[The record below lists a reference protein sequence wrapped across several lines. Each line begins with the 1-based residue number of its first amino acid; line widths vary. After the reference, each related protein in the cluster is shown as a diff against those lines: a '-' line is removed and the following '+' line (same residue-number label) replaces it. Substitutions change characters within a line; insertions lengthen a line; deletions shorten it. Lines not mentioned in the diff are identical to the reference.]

1 MCNVQDMMDG
11 SSSYINAYDKL
22 VKTAVLV
29 GSSALRI
36 V

>member
-11 SSSYINAYDKL
+11 SSYINAYDKL